1 MGDLK
6 YLYFSCLSSNFT
18 FAIAPF
24 MWFVILFE
32 ARLKR
37 RQIIKSILFI
47 LMYGYFVI
55 SAICLLTLPPES
67 VFPLVELTLFLS
79 CLAPILWII
88 LLTWNIGDFFWIIRK
103 KVKSEKAQKRK
114 TDFIV
119 ITALQIV
126 LLSTIVPGW
135 CQFMKQLFWAFA

>member
-1 MGDLK
+1 MDELK
-6 YLYFSCLSSNFT
+6 YLYFSSASGI
-18 FAIAPF
+18 FAFGIVPLL
-24 MWFVILFE
+24 WIGSLFV
-32 ARLKR
+32 ARINR
-37 RQIIKSILFI
+37 PQIIKGVLFL

-135 CQFMKQLFWAFA
+135 CQFMKRLFWAFA